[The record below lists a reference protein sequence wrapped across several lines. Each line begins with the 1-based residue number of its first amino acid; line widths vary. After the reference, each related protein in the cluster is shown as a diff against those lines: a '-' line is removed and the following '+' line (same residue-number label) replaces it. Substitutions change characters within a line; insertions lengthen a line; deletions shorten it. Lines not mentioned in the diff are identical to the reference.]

1 MIDTFLS
8 RLSRSA
14 SEDGF
19 MLLEVVISALL
30 VGLIAVGTLSGL
42 DSAGRAS
49 GDERAHAQATVIAQ
63 QDEERLRG
71 LTVTQLAQ
79 LGSSTQTLA
88 ENGLCIEEVSG
99 AWRYLATAA
108 LEKSASCEKTAVAYS
123 HSGGAYTA
131 IAFTVTSSTQ
141 YVTASKETFTCE
153 TEKGTADYIQTTSAV
168 TWAALGSRPEVKQ
181 SSLVNVPAGNTLLVK
196 VKNRNN
202 EPVEGATVKV
212 TGTATNAT
220 QTTPSAGCVV
230 FGAITD
236 SKVKVVAENGTWVD
250 HNGKS
255 PPPQLEEKL
264 STTAVTEANFT
275 IEAPGSI
282 DAEFESN
289 GASVESL
296 TFDVLHPSEM
306 SFPEFFVGGSASTTS
321 HSAELTG
328 VFPFVT
334 PGTPFTPSKY
344 TVFAGDCEANN
355 PASVTSSGE
364 KIVDRSAQ
372 VEPNLATTVKVEAPA
387 VNVTVDEGENA
398 SKPESH
404 LASSVSAKV
413 VNTECAGKAAQNYAT
428 VPYEHAVTITS
439 GALVQKYLPY
449 AKKLELCVVGKL
461 GSTYYKSKA
470 TFANTAKAGTAPFF
484 FYLKA
489 TGFTKNS
496 SALSC

>member
-1 MIDTFLS
+1 
-8 RLSRSA
+8 
-14 SEDGF
+14 

-30 VGLIAVGTLSGL
+30 VGLIAIGTLSGL
-42 DSAGRAS
+42 DSAGKAS
-49 GDERAHAQATVIAQ
+49 GDERAHAQATVLAQ

-79 LGSSTQTLA
+79 MGTTTQTVG
-88 ENGLCIEEVSG
+88 ENGMCVTSSSSPLYYSLKELEETP
-99 AWRYLATAA
+99 AC
-108 LEKSASCEKTAVAYS
+108 EKSAFAKAYAGKTYV
-123 HSGGAYTA
+123 GA
-131 IAFTVTSSTQ
+131 IFTITSSAQ
-141 YVTASKETFTCE
+141 YVTATKETFTCE

-168 TWAALGSRPEVKQ
+168 SWAALGSRPEVKQ

-306 SFPEFFVGGSASTTS
+306 SFPEFFVGGSASTPS

-334 PGTPFTPSKY
+334 PGTPPTSSKY

-355 PASVTSSGE
+355 PASVTASGE

-372 VEPNLATTVKVEAPA
+372 VEPNLATSVKVEAPA

-404 LASSVSAKV
+404 LLSSVSAKV
-413 VNTECAGKAAQNYAT
+413 INTECAGKAAQNYAT
-428 VPYEHAVTITS
+428 VPYEHPVTITS

-461 GSTYYKSKA
+461 GSNYYRNKA
-470 TFANTAKAGTAPFF
+470 TFANTAKAGTAAFF

-489 TGFTKNS
+489 TGFTKS
-496 SALSC
+496 GSAISC